1 MTDHHDHPLFT
12 IMLSAAAGMGSWLIE
27 QHVTRALLV
36 AVACGFVGGLAKA
49 AGVWTW
55 GRVRHLRKKRKKG

>member
-1 MTDHHDHPLFT
+1 MTDHHDNPLFT
-12 IMLSAAAGMGSWLIE
+12 ILLSAAAGMGSWLIE

-55 GRVRHLRKKRKKG
+55 ERAKRASKKRRKG